1 MYKCVRGYQMPIKKE
16 IYENFVY
23 VVKYF
28 REDACGDEV
37 ESEPFLVIAKDRETA
52 EKLATEYIDSV
63 YFFYRYE
70 ITPVKE
76 VYDWNSYVREFR
88 DTYEN
93 APVNLGVYD
102 EVVVPVQQ
110 PEQAAA

>member
-1 MYKCVRGYQMPIKKE
+1 M
-16 IYENFVY
+16 
-23 VVKYF
+23 
-28 REDACGDEV
+28 
-37 ESEPFLVIAKDRETA
+37 VIAKDRETA